1 MIYYFSATGNCR
13 YVAERIAHEL
23 RTEAVSITNC
33 SLQITTTADE
43 VLGFIFPTYFWG
55 LPSYVDDFLKAVT
68 FSGEAPAYT
77 FVLATYGTTTG
88 QADRFAADL
97 LEAKGLRIDARFS
110 VKMPDT
116 WTVMYDLSDPE
127 KAAEIN
133 FRADLELNNV
143 IRRIIVRNK
152 GDYNHAKQPMF
163 AAKAAGLFYD
173 GSRKTSHL
181 HVSDDCIGCSLCE
194 KNCPV
199 DAIEMEDDKPVWVI
213 EKCAMCLGCLHRC
226 PEFAIQYD
234 NRTKKHGQYQ
244 HPPFKKQKT

>member
-88 QADRFAADL
+88 QADRFAAGESRDGLVDDGLEDGGGEVLFRRALVDEGLDIAFGKNAAAAGDGVGVMCL
-97 LEAKGLRIDARFS
+97 LCQLVHLGCFYIQQGSHLVDKSTGAAGAAVVHTC
-110 VKMPDT
+110 VKM
-116 WTVMYDLSDPE
+116 
-127 KAAEIN
+127 AA
-133 FRADLELNNV
+133 
-143 IRRIIVRNK
+143 
-152 GDYNHAKQPMF
+152 
-163 AAKAAGLFYD
+163 
-173 GSRKTSHL
+173 
-181 HVSDDCIGCSLCE
+181 
-194 KNCPV
+194 
-199 DAIEMEDDKPVWVI
+199 
-213 EKCAMCLGCLHRC
+213 
-226 PEFAIQYD
+226 
-234 NRTKKHGQYQ
+234 
-244 HPPFKKQKT
+244 